1 MTVEPDDLEEQR
13 RHGLELH
20 GAVPKPRWPHP
31 ASSRSKQ
38 PEREDLAGK
47 GCVTLDSAGLWG
59 FLIATVLAT
68 TAAIRR
74 IVRRS
79 IGRDR

>member
-1 MTVEPDDLEEQR
+1 MADEPDDLEERR
-13 RHGLELH
+13 RHGLELQS
-20 GAVPKPRWPHP
+20 AVPRPRWPHP
-31 ASSRSKQ
+31 ASFRSKQ

-47 GCVTLDSAGLWG
+47 GCVTLDSAGFWG
-59 FLIATVLAT
+59 FLVAIALAT

-74 IVRRS
+74 IVRRT